1 MKPLTKQILTV
12 VVAFVSFGL
21 VGRFVKNNWIGG
33 MIILLMAG
41 YAGWL
46 IHKYEMEKS
55 KILIPLPPLVS
66 INPNPIVY

>member
-12 VVAFVSFGL
+12 IVAFVSFGL

-46 IHKYEMEKS
+46 IHKYEIEKALMII
-55 KILIPLPPLVS
+55 KAPPLVS